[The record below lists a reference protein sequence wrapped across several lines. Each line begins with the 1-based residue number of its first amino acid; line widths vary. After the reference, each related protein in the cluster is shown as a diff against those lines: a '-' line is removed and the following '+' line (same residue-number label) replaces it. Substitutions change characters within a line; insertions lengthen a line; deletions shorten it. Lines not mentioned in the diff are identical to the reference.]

1 MLQMIKLIKQI
12 IIYNIK
18 LSIFKNKQRM
28 KLKDKDNNFKIIMK
42 RNKSKLMIIINNK
55 SMIYLLKKLIFKEK
69 MKIIK

>member
-1 MLQMIKLIKQI
+1 
-12 IIYNIK
+12 
-18 LSIFKNKQRM
+18 M